1 MLVHSHCCNQNW
13 ILSNFKLRQIN
24 SIFSRHRFVWFLF
37 FLLLWCLFVCV
48 YLIGRYSVFAY
59 FVSDFVRRFPLDTVG
74 NGNNN
79 NRKIILKNN
88 FITLSR
94 TRHTK
99 FVTFIIFFVCSC
111 RCCFEEGVLSHVFLN
126 FIEFLV
132 FVRQW
137 FFKQLYLVVFFS
149 VIAVWLDALK
159 NSIFSKPKK
168 NVLFFKFHSIN
179 SLVFYDLV
187 EFYRKKYSSHKF

>member
-24 SIFSRHRFVWFLF
+24 SIFSRHRFVWFLLFF

-99 FVTFIIFFVCSC
+99 FVTFIIFFCLLLSLLLRRRCFIARFSQFYWISCVCSP
-111 RCCFEEGVLSHVFLN
+111 
-126 FIEFLV
+126 
-132 FVRQW
+132 
-137 FFKQLYLVVFFS
+137 
-149 VIAVWLDALK
+149 VIFQTTL
-159 NSIFSKPKK
+159 FGR
-168 NVLFFKFHSIN
+168 LFFCDRCVIRRVKELDIFKAQ
-179 SLVFYDLV
+179 
-187 EFYRKKYSSHKF
+187 KKRFIF